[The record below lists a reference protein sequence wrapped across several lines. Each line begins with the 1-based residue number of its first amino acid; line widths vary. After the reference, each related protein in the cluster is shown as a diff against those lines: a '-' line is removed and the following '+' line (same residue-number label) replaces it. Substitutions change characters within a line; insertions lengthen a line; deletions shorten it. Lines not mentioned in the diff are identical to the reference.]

1 MSITMVLLD
10 LTVDS
15 SLTFKLIL
23 ADSVDSRHIHVSAK
37 ILSTFGQ
44 FTLSPVLRVS
54 LLGDGMESVP
64 SETVLKL
71 YDR

>member
-15 SLTFKLIL
+15 SLIFKLIL
-23 ADSVDSRHIHVSAK
+23 TDSVDSRHIHVSAK
-37 ILSTFGQ
+37 ILS
-44 FTLSPVLRVS
+44 TLSPVLRVS